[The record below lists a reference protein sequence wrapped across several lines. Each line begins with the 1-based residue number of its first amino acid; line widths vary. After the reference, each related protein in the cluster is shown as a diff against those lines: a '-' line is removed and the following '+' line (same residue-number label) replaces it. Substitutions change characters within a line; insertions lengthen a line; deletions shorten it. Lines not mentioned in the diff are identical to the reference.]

1 MHKPNLCPCGS
12 TQTYEHCCEPFHKN
26 FQAPT
31 CEALMR
37 SRYSA
42 FVFGL
47 VDYLY
52 ETTHPSHRS
61 KSLRDEI
68 VFTCKKVAWT
78 KLEVLSTWQGG
89 INDSVGKVSFCASFI
104 QEGKEKT
111 DEKRKGKYLIDY
123 SSDNWQKQ
131 DVDLADDYLDHLY
144 EKYPNDIW
152 E

>member
-1 MHKPNLCPCGS
+1 MMHKPNLCPCGS
-12 TQTYEHCCEPFHKN
+12 TQTYEYCCEPFHKN

-89 INDSVGKVSFCASFI
+89 INDKVGKVSFCAFFI
-104 QEGKEKT
+104 QEGKEGSHIEHSRFKRF
-111 DEKRKGKYLIDY
+111 EKKWFYVDGEVI
-123 SSDNWQKQ
+123 Q
-131 DVDLADDYLDHLY
+131 DKNLV
-144 EKYPNDIW
+144 
-152 E
+152 

>member
-1 MHKPNLCPCGS
+1 MKILPINNNNRHNFDAKLKISGLFGIIPRNVEEELPRLTKKAEKIGLKDDVIEINYGRINEVREDYICHQDNFYLS
-12 TQTYEHCCEPFHKN
+12 NWRRETTQN
-26 FQAPT
+26 
-31 CEALMR
+31 
-37 SRYSA
+37 YSA
-42 FVFGL
+42 
-47 VDYLY
+47 
-52 ETTHPSHRS
+52 R
-61 KSLRDEI
+61 
-68 VFTCKKVAWT
+68 
-78 KLEVLSTWQGG
+78 
-89 INDSVGKVSFCASFI
+89 FI

>member
-1 MHKPNLCPCGS
+1 LSNWRRET
-12 TQTYEHCCEPFHKN
+12 TQN
-26 FQAPT
+26 
-31 CEALMR
+31 
-37 SRYSA
+37 YSA
-42 FVFGL
+42 
-47 VDYLY
+47 
-52 ETTHPSHRS
+52 R
-61 KSLRDEI
+61 
-68 VFTCKKVAWT
+68 
-78 KLEVLSTWQGG
+78 
-89 INDSVGKVSFCASFI
+89 FI